1 MGKGQMRRYLLLV
14 AFTWVLVSCG
24 SGTVPGVVALPD
36 GKIGYSFITDAR
48 ESSLDQDLEA
58 YARIYNLCP
67 NGTQTVAANTR
78 PSGRAGVLF
87 VDAIVRCR

>member
-1 MGKGQMRRYLLLV
+1 MRRSVPLATIALV
-14 AFTWVLVSCG
+14 LASCG
-24 SGTVPGVVALPD
+24 SGTVPTVVPLPD

-48 ESSLDQDLEA
+48 ETALDQDLEA
-58 YARIYNLCP
+58 YARVYSLCP

-78 PSGRAGVLF
+78 PSGRSGILF